1 MLSLLSKKIKNTL
14 DTKEKTVF
22 LELDLENL
30 VNILENEKDK
40 HVIIKFG
47 AEWCAPC
54 KKIETVLD
62 ECFLEMP
69 DNVYC
74 FNLDVDDNIEIF
86 GKLKTK
92 KSVKNI
98 PVILYYDCRKER
110 EKWFVSDKN
119 ISDSDPE
126 KIIKFFE
133 EIYKNL

>member
-54 KKIETVLD
+54 KKIEPVLD

-119 ISDSDPE
+119 ISDSDPQ
-126 KIIKFFE
+126 KIMKFFE